1 MQLLL
6 GGVLSDEGAVR
17 ERWQSISRSP
27 NKTKIRI
34 HLLVLGNGLLLGQS
48 PPLAQ
53 APEVPLPLQPHR
65 SDETLN
71 LGSLGVW
78 LGTLLLRDDF
88 TPDDKLPNV
97 ILLAQVEESPDLGG
111 TLGTETLGENV
122 IGETWDLLFT
132 LLDDDDGEN
141 GDIGVD
147 DATTDGLALTFTG
160 STSSVARVTVS
171 QEETGSLGE
180 ENTLLHW
187 ETLLVV
193 TTGDAENVTLP
204 LGTQGLS
211 GNAGE
216 RNGQRI
222 RCKRWGDTVHNEEEK
237 PRTRFP
243 SSSRRMDAMLARP
256 RSRKSFAEQ

>member
-1 MQLLL
+1 VGLLGRLDSRVVRLLL
-6 GGVLSDEGAVR
+6 GGVLSDEGV
-17 ERWQSISRSP
+17 
-27 NKTKIRI
+27 
-34 HLLVLGNGLLLGQS
+34 VLGNGLLLGQS

-65 SDETLN
+65 SDETLD

-211 GNAGE
+211 GNVVSHLLLDEWTPCSLGLDLE
-216 RNGQRI
+216 SLLL
-222 RCKRWGDTVHNEEEK
+222 
-237 PRTRFP
+237 
-243 SSSRRMDAMLARP
+243 SSDWVCYVELHLDELLAT
-256 RSRKSFAEQ
+256 